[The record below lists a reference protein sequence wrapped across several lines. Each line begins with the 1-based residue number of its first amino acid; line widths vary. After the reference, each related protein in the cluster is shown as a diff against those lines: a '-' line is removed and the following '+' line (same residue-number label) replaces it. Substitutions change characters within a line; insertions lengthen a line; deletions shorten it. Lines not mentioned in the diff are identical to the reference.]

1 MSELDDEER
10 LRRFVLDYCDGR
22 IFTDRQCATLNE
34 VRMCFMP
41 LALAEPGQL
50 PKDIALVYEHI
61 SQAGPMAINGLPI
74 FFSMRFLTQ
83 AELDRVAP
91 AIESEMKRRSEV
103 KV

>member
-1 MSELDDEER
+1 
-10 LRRFVLDYCDGR
+10 
-22 IFTDRQCATLNE
+22 
-34 VRMCFMP
+34 
-41 LALAEPGQL
+41 
-50 PKDIALVYEHI
+50 
-61 SQAGPMAINGLPI
+61 MAINGLPI